1 MQHEKHIP
9 FYRATLSHWVS
20 GYWGIALVFIAWIAG
35 LKIAS
40 VNAIVFPS
48 FNLVINDL
56 VTNPGVYLKAVGYTA
71 TLATLGLALGL
82 LMGAGMAIVSW
93 SSIVFR
99 SMLLP
104 LGLLLSSIPVVAI
117 IPIITR
123 LCGPGD
129 LAVLCVVGVIT
140 FLPAFVSLSSGL
152 ISTASS
158 SEQLFTVLGAGRWAR
173 FRYLALPSSVPHALV
188 GLSIAAP
195 SAIMAAMTAEYL
207 IGTQGLGYQLRSS
220 MASFAVDRVVGAALI
235 STMFA
240 VVVLGLT
247 KGLERFCMKRWS

>member
-1 MQHEKHIP
+1 METAKQRS
-9 FYRATLSHWVS
+9 FYRSTLGHSIS
-20 GYWGIALVFIAWIAG
+20 AYWGIALVFVAWIAG
-35 LKIAS
+35 LKFAS

-48 FNLVINDL
+48 INMVIKDL
-56 VTNPGVYLKAVGYTA
+56 ITNPTVYLNALGYTA
-71 TLATLGLALGL
+71 TLATIGLAVGL
-82 LMGAGMAIVSW
+82 LLGAAMAVVSW
-93 SSIVFR
+93 GSVVFR

-129 LAVLCVVGVIT
+129 LAVLCVVAVIT

-152 ISTASS
+152 ISTTPS
-158 SEQLFTVLGAGRWAR
+158 SEQLFIVMGAGRWAR
-173 FRYLALPSSVPHALV
+173 FRYLALPSSVPHALM

-207 IGTQGLGYQLRSS
+207 IGTQGLGYELRSS

-240 VVVLGLT
+240 VVVLGLI
-247 KGLERFCMKRWS
+247 KGLEKFCLKRWS